1 MKWEGNRES
10 DNVEDRRASGGGGS
24 GRGSGGGLLGGRS
37 IGIGT
42 IVVALLGGWV
52 FGINPL
58 TIINMLSGGAP
69 PAQVQQQ
76 TPAQRPPADDRMAKF
91 VSTVLA
97 DTEDVW
103 KDVFAK
109 GGATYKEPR
118 LVLFRGATQTACGQ
132 GQAAM
137 GPFYCP
143 GDQKVYIDLGFFETL
158 TKRLGAPGEFAQ
170 AYVVA
175 HEVGH
180 HVQNLLGISA
190 RVDKMRGQVSQADY
204 NVLSV
209 KLELQADCFA
219 GVWAYHANESRQI
232 LQGGDIESAM
242 NAAAKIG
249 DDALQ
254 RSSGGAVVPESFT
267 HGTSAQRQRWFKTGL
282 ASGSVKA
289 CDTFSARTL

>member
-1 MKWEGNRES
+1 MRWEGNRES
-10 DNVEDRRASGGGGS
+10 DNVEDRRDDGGGGS
-24 GRGSGGGLLGGRS
+24 GGGFLGGRS

-58 TIINMLSGGAP
+58 TILNMLSGGAP

-132 GQAAM
+132 GQSAM

-143 GDQKVYIDLGFFETL
+143 ADQKVYIDLGFYETL

-190 RVDKMRGQVSQADY
+190 KVDKMRGQVSLADY

-232 LQGGDIESAM
+232 LEGGDIASAM

-254 RSSGGAVVPESFT
+254 RASGGAVVPESFT
-267 HGTSAQRQRWFKTGL
+267 HGTSAQRQRWFNTGITT
-282 ASGSVKA
+282 GSVKS
-289 CDTFSARTL
+289 CDTFSARNL